1 MKSNQYKQI
10 AKSTIK
16 IEAEALSNLSDCI
29 DERFEH
35 AISLLLQTEGKVII
49 TGIGK
54 SALIGKKI
62 VATLNSTGTTA
73 IFMHAA
79 DAIHGD
85 LGLINS
91 NDTIIAISKS
101 GETPE
106 LKVLMPII
114 NSFGV
119 FTIAMTSNE
128 KSTLAKQCGA
138 ILYTPVKEEADPN
151 NLAPTSST
159 TVQAAMGDAIATV
172 LLSVKGFSAKDF
184 AKYHPGGSLGKQL
197 YLKVSDIALLD
208 APPKVHAQDTMK
220 DILIEMSTKRLG
232 ATIVVDSE
240 NSILGIITDGDVRRF
255 YQEKES
261 TKGLVALDFMSKSPK
276 TIKLNELAFHA
287 FQILRENKINQLAVT
302 DSEGK
307 YKGMIH
313 IHDLLKEGFV

>member
-1 MKSNQYKQI
+1 MKFRHYQNI
-10 AKSTIK
+10 AKNTIT
-16 IEAEALSNLSDCI
+16 IEANALQNLSNSI
-29 DERFEH
+29 DERFDY
-35 AISLLLQTEGKVII
+35 AISLLFQTTGKVII

-54 SALIGKKI
+54 SALIGKKV

-119 FTIAMTSNE
+119 STIAMTANE
-128 KSTLAKQCGA
+128 NSTLANQCNA
-138 ILYTPVKEEADPN
+138 VLFTPVEEEADPN
-151 NLAPTSST
+151 NLAPTTST

-172 LLSVKGFSAKDF
+172 LLSLKGFSAKDF

-197 YLKVSDIALLD
+197 YLKVSDIALLIE
-208 APPKVHAQDTMK
+208 PPKVHAQDNMK
-220 DILIEMSTKRLG
+220 DILIEMSSKRLG
-232 ATIVVDSE
+232 ATMVVDSE
-240 NSILGIITDGDVRRF
+240 NKILGIITDGDVRRF
-255 YQEKES
+255 YQEKDS
-261 TKGLVALDFMSKSPK
+261 TKSLAALDVMNPNPK
-276 TIKLNELAFHA
+276 TIESNELAFHA

-302 DSEGK
+302 DSQGK
-307 YKGMIH
+307 YTGMIH